1 MLKEPTN
8 IAYMVTSLSTPNR
21 TMFITGA
28 SRGIGAAT
36 AVAAAADGWNIAVGY
51 RSNADAAAAVV
62 SECRNAA
69 VLAEAIAVDV
79 RDETAVKAAF
89 AAAAQLGPVRSVIN
103 NAGVIDQICRLDEMS
118 VERMQTIVD
127 VNVVGALI
135 VAREAVIAM
144 STRHGGPGGTIVNV
158 GSAAAYLGS
167 ANEFVDYAASKGAID
182 TLTIGLARELATED
196 VRVNC
201 VRPGLIDTEIHADA
215 GFAGRVD
222 ALAGNI
228 PMQRG
233 GTAAEVA
240 DLIMY
245 LAGDQ
250 SSYVT
255 GSIVNVSGGR

>member
-1 MLKEPTN
+1 MAEPTTT
-8 IAYMVTSLSTPNR
+8 AQR

-36 AVAAAADGWNIAVGY
+36 AVAAAAEGWNVAVGY
-51 RSNADAAAAVV
+51 RSNVEAADRVV
-62 SECRNAA
+62 SDCRRAGVMA
-69 VLAEAIAVDV
+69 TSITVDV
-79 RDETAVKAAF
+79 RDEAAVKAAF

-144 STRHGGPGGTIVNV
+144 STRHGGPGGTIVNI

-167 ANEFVDYAASKGAID
+167 ANEFVDYAATKGAID
-182 TLTIGLARELATED
+182 TLTIGLARELATEA

-201 VRPGLIDTEIHADA
+201 VRPGLIDTEIHSDA
-215 GFAGRVD
+215 GFADRVE

-245 LAGDQ
+245 LAGDR